1 MKRFVLISILFLA
14 LILTFGC
21 MGIGETTQTTDRGVS
36 GALTPSESAP
46 APSTPNAGSGT
57 STQTVYQTKEGSITL
72 KVPEATLEMKLAD
85 VKAMLANNGATIQD
99 IRYYESDSRKEYDV
113 TIKVDPSKFDAITSK
128 LADYGAVKDLS
139 VSIADVTKQYQDL
152 DTQINNSKIELDRL
166 TSLYNRTD
174 NISDLL
180 DIEREITRVET
191 NLDMLKGE
199 KQYLVSRIEKA
210 TITIVIYEDKPASTQ
225 LTLPLEGIG
234 GLFFGALGA
243 ALTLLV
249 LAAGFLVP
257 IAIVIW
263 IIWWVYKK
271 IRGDGGSRPRKSAHS
286 QIPPPQSG

>member
-1 MKRFVLISILFLA
+1 
-14 LILTFGC
+14 
-21 MGIGETTQTTDRGVS
+21 MGIGETTQTTDRGTS

-46 APSTPNAGSGT
+46 SAPNAGSGT
-57 STQTVYQTKEGSITL
+57 SSNLVYQTKEGSITL
-72 KVPEATLEMKLAD
+72 KVPEATLETKLSD
-85 VKAMLANNGATIQD
+85 VKAMLANNGATVQD
-99 IRYYESDSRKEYDV
+99 IRYYESDTRKEYDV
-113 TIKVDPSKFDAITSK
+113 TIKVDPSKFDTITTK
-128 LADYGAVKDLS
+128 LADYGTVKDLS

-152 DTQINNSKIELDRL
+152 DTQINNSQIELDRL

-210 TITIVIYEDKPASTQ
+210 SITIVIYEDKPASTQ

-234 GLFFGALGA
+234 ALFFGALGA

-263 IIWWVYKK
+263 AIWWIFKK
-271 IRGDGGSRPRKSAHS
+271 IRGGGGSSRPRKSEHS